1 MQCLICGRR
10 MGSDDLY
17 DLLFSEDL
25 ICHRC
30 RSAWEKTP
38 HPFRI
43 EGIEAEAPWIYN
55 EAFSGCLIQFKEAG
69 DEALAPV
76 FLRLQ
81 CRKLHIRYRGYTL
94 LLMPSTLKRRQE
106 RGFSHLKEMFAPLSL
121 PMMEPFMLKEEI
133 IQKKRSAAERE
144 KMGANIVLRPDT
156 RLPEKIVLCDD
167 TVTTGAT
174 LRGALAALPHGKKI
188 RILAASANAAW
199 FSKVRKNERK

>member
-10 MGSDDLY
+10 MGSDDLF

-30 RSAWEKTP
+30 RSTWEKTP

-55 EAFSGCLIQFKEAG
+55 DAFSGCLIQFKEAG

-76 FLRLQ
+76 FLHPL
-81 CRKLHIRYRGYTL
+81 CRKLHRRYRGYTL

-106 RGFSHLKEMFAPLSL
+106 RGFSHLKEIFAPLSL
-121 PMMEPFMLKEEI
+121 PMMEPFVLKEEI
-133 IQKKRSAAERE
+133 SQKNRSAAERK
-144 KMGANIVLRPDT
+144 KMRENIVLRPDA

-174 LRGALAALPHGKKI
+174 LRGALAALPRGKKI

-199 FSKVRKNERK
+199 FKKDRKNERK